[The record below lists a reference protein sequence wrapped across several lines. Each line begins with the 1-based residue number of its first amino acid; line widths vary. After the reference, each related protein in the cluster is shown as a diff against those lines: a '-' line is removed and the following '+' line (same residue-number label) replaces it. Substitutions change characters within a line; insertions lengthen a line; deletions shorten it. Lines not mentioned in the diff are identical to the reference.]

1 MKMRPKTLPSQLNCL
16 NYAENR
22 MFISFSVQ
30 KKIGNKAN
38 FGIKKPNSINI
49 YRWDNSAAKNRDF
62 LRILARKFKRS
73 VKDGGKS

>member
-30 KKIGNKAN
+30 KKKAN
-38 FGIKKPNSINI
+38 IGVFRIKNPDSINI
-49 YRWDNSAAKNRDF
+49 YEWDCTGADNRDF
-62 LRILARKFKRS
+62 LSQFRSYFKHAA
-73 VKDGGKS
+73 